1 MCSWYCKKLKVFNL
15 TSRTNETRQIK
26 WHESYKCICRLDKI
40 VFNNKQKWNKDICR
54 CECKQLINKG
64 IYNKGYTWNP
74 SNCECEGVKSCNVGE
89 YLNYSDC
96 KCKKN

>member
-1 MCSWYCKKLKVFNL
+1 M
-15 TSRTNETRQIK
+15 SRTNKTRSIK

-40 VFNNKQKWNKDICR
+40 IFNNKQRWNKDKCR
-54 CECKQLINKG
+54 CHCKKLIDKRVCDKG
-64 IYNKGYTWNP
+64 FIWNP
-74 SNCECEGVKSCNVGE
+74 SNCECECDKSCNVGE

>member
-1 MCSWYCKKLKVFNL
+1 M
-15 TSRTNETRQIK
+15 SRTNETRQIK
-26 WHESYKCICRLDKI
+26 WHESCKCIRRLDKI
-40 VFNNKQKWNKDICR
+40 IFDNKKKWNKDICR
-54 CECKQLINKG
+54 CECKELINKG
-64 IYNKGYTWNP
+64 IYNKGYAWNP